1 MNYNHK
7 KVEKEI
13 NKHWNNIDLLSKLKR
28 KNKGGKPYILL
39 EGPPYANAE
48 LHVGHL
54 RNIFF
59 KDLSIRYEFMK
70 GKDVLFTAGFD
81 THGLPIEHQVEKKL
95 NIKNKKDIFKFGV
108 KKFSNEC
115 KKLATKSISENMKI
129 YDKYG
134 TWFATDKDPYLTY
147 SNDYL
152 ESSWWAFKQI
162 WNRGMVYKGRKPV
175 HWCPRCSTACAGYE
189 VTDSYQNLS
198 DPAVYVKFKIKD
210 SDESVLVYTTTPW
223 TLPSNV
229 ALAVKG
235 DADYVT
241 ISVNNEKIIL
251 AESRLELMDKFKFK
265 YKILSKY
272 KGKKLEGLEYLPLF
286 DTKTQKRLDGV
297 KQARKIYLS
306 QPMLK
311 ERLSPKAAEKLGL
324 KSGEVYED
332 FVSVESGTGILHTA
346 PGHGKSDNIFGNLHN
361 LPEIS
366 PIDESGNFN
375 SEVEEYSGMFY
386 KDADNKIIEY
396 LKRTNALMYT
406 EKINHSVAVCWR
418 CKTPLVYML
427 SNQWFFNTNKIIKKL
442 LSENKKINWMPEFA
456 RDRMHTWLSN
466 YDDWNFTRQR
476 FWGIP
481 VPIFECKSC
490 KNNLV
495 IESKKDLEK
504 QMKKKLPENFDLHE
518 LNTVKIPCSCGS
530 NLKSIGDIFDVWY
543 DSGMAPWA
551 WLGYPHKNK
560 KIFEKHFPVD
570 KISEGTDQIRG
581 WFFSLLYTSV
591 AVFNKA
597 PYKTVTMPA
606 FAVDTKGEKMSKSVG
621 NVVWAKDGIN
631 DLGADLIR
639 LYYCTNA
646 PGYELAK
653 FNSNE
658 IKKET
663 FSVINTLWNLAN
675 YLKTEYPIVTSQ
687 RLTKSEDKW
696 LISRANSMIK
706 EYESA
711 YQNFEYQNMGRAISN
726 FVINDLSRTYVQYV
740 RNRNDQKIGYVL
752 LESLLTTLKL
762 LAPIAPFV
770 SDKIYLM
777 LKDYPQVSQKSI
789 HLERIPSPDKYRI
802 DKKLESK
809 YELFNSIISEIL
821 ANRERIKRNLRWPIK
836 SINISTKES
845 KFLKDNL
852 NLLKDQTNI
861 LEINFLK
868 NIEGSKIEYLPNYKL
883 IGSKYGKDT
892 RKIVDHITK
901 LDIENPNLNM
911 KLNGKDIKLNKSLYN
926 EMRLLPDGSIGS
938 ANKDYIFT
946 IDTEESES
954 MIKSGFTREVIRKVQ
969 DERKIKGYKKNQKI
983 NLKIFSE
990 VDLDLNE
997 IQNKVNSKT
1006 IELVSKSNKNLE
1018 FFVRGKRFS
1027 VSL

>member
-1 MNYNHK
+1 
-7 KVEKEI
+7 
-13 NKHWNNIDLLSKLKR
+13 
-28 KNKGGKPYILL
+28 
-39 EGPPYANAE
+39 
-48 LHVGHL
+48 
-54 RNIFF
+54 
-59 KDLSIRYEFMK
+59 
-70 GKDVLFTAGFD
+70 
-81 THGLPIEHQVEKKL
+81 
-95 NIKNKKDIFKFGV
+95 
-108 KKFSNEC
+108 
-115 KKLATKSISENMKI
+115 
-129 YDKYG
+129 
-134 TWFATDKDPYLTY
+134 
-147 SNDYL
+147 
-152 ESSWWAFKQI
+152 
-162 WNRGMVYKGRKPV
+162 
-175 HWCPRCSTACAGYE
+175 
-189 VTDSYQNLS
+189 
-198 DPAVYVKFKIKD
+198 
-210 SDESVLVYTTTPW
+210 
-223 TLPSNV
+223 
-229 ALAVKG
+229 
-235 DADYVT
+235 
-241 ISVNNEKIIL
+241 
-251 AESRLELMDKFKFK
+251 
-265 YKILSKY
+265 
-272 KGKKLEGLEYLPLF
+272 
-286 DTKTQKRLDGV
+286 
-297 KQARKIYLS
+297 
-306 QPMLK
+306 
-311 ERLSPKAAEKLGL
+311 
-324 KSGEVYED
+324 
-332 FVSVESGTGILHTA
+332 
-346 PGHGKSDNIFGNLHN
+346 
-361 LPEIS
+361 
-366 PIDESGNFN
+366 
-375 SEVEEYSGMFY
+375 
-386 KDADNKIIEY
+386 
-396 LKRTNALMYT
+396 
-406 EKINHSVAVCWR
+406 
-418 CKTPLVYML
+418 
-427 SNQWFFNTNKIIKKL
+427 
-442 LSENKKINWMPEFA
+442 
-456 RDRMHTWLSN
+456 
-466 YDDWNFTRQR
+466 
-476 FWGIP
+476 
-481 VPIFECKSC
+481 
-490 KNNLV
+490 
-495 IESKKDLEK
+495 
-504 QMKKKLPENFDLHE
+504 MKKKLPENFDLHE
-518 LNTVKIPCSCGS
+518 LNTIKIPCSCGS

-570 KISEGTDQIRG
+570 KISEATDQIRG

-591 AVFNKA
+591 AVFGKS

-606 FAVDTKGEKMSKSVG
+606 FGVDEKGEKISKSEG
-621 NVVWAKDGIN
+621 NGVWAKEGIN
-631 DLGADLIR
+631 ELGADLIR
-639 LYYCTNA
+639 LYYCTNTA
-646 PGYELAK
+646 PYELAR
-653 FNSNE
+653 FNPSDV
-658 IKKET
+658 KKET
-663 FSVINTLWNLAN
+663 FSVVNTLWNLAN

-706 EYESA
+706 EYELA

-809 YELFNSIISEIL
+809 YELFNAIISEIL

-868 NIEGSKIEYLPNYKL
+868 SIEGSKIEYLPNYKL

-892 RKIVDHITK
+892 RKIVEHITK
-901 LDIENPNLNM
+901 MDIKNPNLNM

-938 ANKDYIFT
+938 ANKEYIFT
-946 IDTEESES
+946 IDTEETES